1 MRTLVLRGG
10 VAGLVLLLLVLP
22 QMLQCC
28 TVRPVY
34 NQHVLDMAM
43 IWAVLVLSLTLLS
56 GTCGQISLGQGGFLA
71 VGAYGTAVLSISA
84 GVPVELAIL
93 LATLLSGLVGVA
105 VGLPALRLEGP
116 YLVMAT
122 LAFAGIAYG
131 VALNWIDVTRG
142 PQGIAGIPKPSFF
155 GNEISTPFQF
165 HYLLLGSLLL
175 TIGVVLVVKRSQRGL
190 RMRAIRDDQLAAEAL
205 GIRSAT
211 EKTVAFGVS
220 AAIAGFAGSL
230 LSVFVGYI
238 SPDFFTIDQS
248 ILALTMGLIGGIAS
262 VPGALLG
269 AFGLSLTNELLRDF
283 AQYQLIVY
291 GLIVIIVVL
300 IIPGGVMGAV
310 ERLLQRRSSRRSPVN
325 DGEEREAAGRGA

>member
-1 MRTLVLRGG
+1 MRTLALRGG
-10 VAGLVLLLLVLP
+10 VAGVALLVLLLP
-22 QMLQCC
+22 QMFQCC
-28 TVRPVY
+28 TVRPLY

-71 VGAYGTAVLSISA
+71 VGAYGTAVLSVSA
-84 GVPVELAIL
+84 GVPVELAML
-93 LATLLSGLVGVA
+93 LATLLSGLVGV
-105 VGLPALRLEGP
+105 VIGLPALRLEGP

-131 VALNWIDVTRG
+131 VALNWVEVTRG
-142 PQGIAGIPKPSFF
+142 PQGMAGIPKPSFF
-155 GNEISTPFQF
+155 GTDLTTPFHF
-165 HYLLLGSLLL
+165 HYLLLVSLLL
-175 TIGVVLVVKRSQRGL
+175 TIGLVLVVKRSQRGL
-190 RMRAIRDDQLAAEAL
+190 RMRAIRDDLLAAEAL

-211 EKTVAFGVS
+211 EKTVAFGIS

-262 VPGALLG
+262 IPGALIG
-269 AFGLSLTNELLRDF
+269 AFGLSLANELLRDF

-291 GLIVIIVVL
+291 GAVVIVVVL

-310 ERLLQRRSSRRSPVN
+310 ERLFERRGSRRSPAPAE
-325 DGEEREAAGRGA
+325 DREAVGHGA

>member
-1 MRTLVLRGG
+1 
-10 VAGLVLLLLVLP
+10 
-22 QMLQCC
+22 
-28 TVRPVY
+28 
-34 NQHVLDMAM
+34 
-43 IWAVLVLSLTLLS
+43 LLS
-56 GTCGQISLGQGGFLA
+56 G
-71 VGAYGTAVLSISA
+71 V
-84 GVPVELAIL
+84 
-93 LATLLSGLVGVA
+93 VGVV
-105 VGLPALRLEGP
+105 VGLPALRLQGP

-142 PQGIAGIPKPSFF
+142 PQGMAGIPKPSLF
-155 GNEISTPFQF
+155 GTPLTTPFQF
-165 HYLLLGSLLL
+165 HYVLLLALAL
-175 TIGVVLVVKRSQRGL
+175 TIALVLVVKRSQRGL
-190 RMRAIRDDQLAAEAL
+190 RMRAIRDDPLAAEAL

-220 AAIAGFAGSL
+220 AAIAGFAGAL

-262 VPGALLG
+262 IPGALIG

-291 GLIVIIVVL
+291 GVVVIVVVL
-300 IIPGGVMGAV
+300 IIPGGVMGAI
-310 ERLLQRRSSRRSPVN
+310 ERLLQRRRSQRSPAADDV
-325 DGEEREAAGRGA
+325 REAVGHGA